1 MTSFRQME
9 TNRRNALRSTGPKP
23 HNGKRQSRRNA
34 LRHGLTAET
43 VIEGLEDTEDYRA
56 FEAAIISDY
65 DAETAVER
73 ELVLRLASL
82 LWRMRRAIS
91 IETDLLTI
99 QAEILRDRRNELA
112 AVGDNP
118 LPRVECGFDGSEDAD
133 AGDVRSLP
141 RALTYCF
148 LRLGNLDNGA
158 FERLGRYHAALW
170 RQTAQTLFLLQST
183 GAPEHCD
190 TRRGRLT
197 EGAEEAQCHVI
208 ALRHLSGEVDCVGR
222 GRFFAQIDRNVLPED
237 KAAEADIDRSVPHI
251 AAVTPTSLPCVRGFC
266 RRRPL
271 TIPWQNASS
280 RHPKISH
287 CSNG

>member
-1 MTSFRQME
+1 MTSFRQIE
-9 TNRRNALRSTGPKP
+9 ANRRNALRSAGPKS
-23 HNGKRQSRRNA
+23 HNGKRRSRRNA

-43 VIEGLEDTEDYRA
+43 VIAGLEDIEDYRA
-56 FEAAIISDY
+56 FEAAVISDY

-99 QAEILRDRRNELA
+99 QAEILRDRRNELG
-112 AVGDNP
+112 AVGDNF
-118 LPRVECGFDGSEDAD
+118 PRVDQGIDRRNSID

-158 FERLGRYHAALW
+158 FERLGRYHAGLW

-183 GAPEHCD
+183 KRAP
-190 TRRGRLT
+190 
-197 EGAEEAQCHVI
+197 I
-208 ALRHLSGEVDCVGR
+208 LRHEL
-222 GRFFAQIDRNVLPED
+222 
-237 KAAEADIDRSVPHI
+237 
-251 AAVTPTSLPCVRGFC
+251 
-266 RRRPL
+266 
-271 TIPWQNASS
+271 
-280 RHPKISH
+280 
-287 CSNG
+287 